1 MIYSYIKIGLNCL
14 YKYILYKFYKV
25 YYIYTQNILKFMI
38 SIIVIMNNYLYF
50 VFISF
55 LFNFNLIYSSISYRT
70 PLVIGNW
77 KMNTNID
84 TAIELSNYLL
94 NNKDIQYNDI
104 EVGVLPPIPFL
115 INIKHIL
122 KKSNI
127 KVGAQSVFHQ
137 LQGPYTGKVSS
148 LMLNSVGCDYILV
161 GHSERRNI
169 CKETDSDIN
178 MILKSIY
185 KTNITPILCIGET
198 KLENELN
205 IQREII
211 KIQLT
216 KSLDGLNPDQV
227 QKIIIAYEPIW
238 AIGTGI
244 SATPEITESMHLI
257 IRNLIKKKYGSI
269 ISDSIRIIYG
279 GSVTSNNAENLIKCA
294 NIDGFLVG
302 TSSLNY
308 NSFSDIIN
316 TTRNNNYYSNYL
328 L

>member
-1 MIYSYIKIGLNCL
+1 
-14 YKYILYKFYKV
+14 
-25 YYIYTQNILKFMI
+25 
-38 SIIVIMNNYLYF
+38 MNNLLYF
-50 VFISF
+50 ILSF
-55 LFNFNLIYSSISYRT
+55 LLNFNFIQSSISYRT

-84 TAIELSNYLL
+84 TAIELTNYLL
-94 NNKDIQYNDI
+94 NNKEIQYNDI

-115 INIKHIL
+115 INVKHVL

-169 CKETDSDIN
+169 CKETDTDIN
-178 MILKSIY
+178 MILKSIF
-185 KTNITPILCIGET
+185 KTNITPILCVGET

-216 KSLDGLNPDQV
+216 KTLDGLNPEQV
-227 QKIIIAYEPIW
+227 KKIIIAYEPIW
-238 AIGTGI
+238 AIGTGV
-244 SATPEITESMHLI
+244 SASADIAETMHLV
-257 IRNLIKKKYGSI
+257 IRNLIRKKYGSI
-269 ISDSIRIIYG
+269 IADNIRIIYG

-294 NIDGFLVG
+294 NVDGFLIG
-302 TSSLNY
+302 TSSLDC

-316 TTRNNNYYSNYL
+316 ITRNNTYFSNYL

>member
-1 MIYSYIKIGLNCL
+1 
-14 YKYILYKFYKV
+14 
-25 YYIYTQNILKFMI
+25 
-38 SIIVIMNNYLYF
+38 MNNLLYF
-50 VFISF
+50 ILSF
-55 LFNFNLIYSSISYRT
+55 LFNFNFIQSSISYRT

-84 TAIELSNYLL
+84 TAIELTNYLL
-94 NNKDIQYNDI
+94 NNKEIQYNDI

-115 INIKHIL
+115 INVKHVL

-127 KVGAQSVFHQ
+127 KVGAQNVFHQ

-161 GHSERRNI
+161 GHFERRNI
-169 CKETDSDIN
+169 CKETDTDIN
-178 MILKSIY
+178 MILKSIF
-185 KTNITPILCIGET
+185 KTNITPILCVGET

-216 KSLDGLNPDQV
+216 KTLDGLNPEQV
-227 QKIIIAYEPIW
+227 KKIIIAYEPIW
-238 AIGTGI
+238 AIGTGV
-244 SATPEITESMHLI
+244 SASADIAETMHLV
-257 IRNLIKKKYGSI
+257 IRNLIRKKYGSI
-269 ISDSIRIIYG
+269 IADNIRIIYG

-294 NIDGFLVG
+294 NVDGFLIG
-302 TSSLNY
+302 TSSLDC

-316 TTRNNNYYSNYL
+316 ITRNNTYFSNYL

>member
-1 MIYSYIKIGLNCL
+1 MS
-14 YKYILYKFYKV
+14 
-25 YYIYTQNILKFMI
+25 
-38 SIIVIMNNYLYF
+38 NYFYF

-55 LFNFNLIYSSISYRT
+55 LLNVNLINSSISYRT

-84 TAIELSNYLL
+84 TAIELTNYLL
-94 NNKDIQYNDI
+94 NNKEIQYNDI

-115 INIKHIL
+115 INVKHVL

-169 CKETDSDIN
+169 CKETDTDIN
-178 MILKSIY
+178 MILKSIF
-185 KTNITPILCIGET
+185 KTNITPILCVGET

-216 KSLDGLNPDQV
+216 KTLDGLNPEQV
-227 QKIIIAYEPIW
+227 KKIIIAYEPIW
-238 AIGTGI
+238 AIGTGV
-244 SATPEITESMHLI
+244 SASADIAETMHLV
-257 IRNLIKKKYGSI
+257 IRNLIRKKYGSI
-269 ISDSIRIIYG
+269 IADNIRIIYG

-294 NIDGFLVG
+294 NVDGFLIG
-302 TSSLNY
+302 TSSLDC

-316 TTRNNNYYSNYL
+316 ITRNNNNYSNYL